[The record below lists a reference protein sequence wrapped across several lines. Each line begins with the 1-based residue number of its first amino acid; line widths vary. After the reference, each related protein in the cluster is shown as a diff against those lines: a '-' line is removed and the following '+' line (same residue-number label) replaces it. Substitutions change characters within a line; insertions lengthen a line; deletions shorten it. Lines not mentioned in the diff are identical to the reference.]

1 LKNVVNFPRVT
12 NSFIGTIISPTRT
25 MHIAIVVNTSWNIY
39 NFRLGL
45 IKAFLKEGHSVT
57 AIAPYDAY
65 ADRLKQAGCQYEA
78 ITLDNKGA
86 NPLKDLLFTKDLY
99 QIYRRIKPDV
109 VLQYTIKPNVYGT
122 LAARL
127 LGIPVVNNVSGLGT
141 VFLREN
147 IASRI
152 AHLLYRLSF
161 RFPKKV
167 FFQNEDDRQLFL
179 KRKLVKI
186 HLTDV
191 LPGSGVDLN
200 AFRPRPFKRNDTFT
214 FLVIARLI
222 YDKGI
227 VEYVEAIRSLKQQG
241 VQANFQL
248 LGFKDI
254 SPLGIPEELLQSWI
268 DEGLIDYLGTAHDV
282 RPFIYDADCIVL
294 ASYREGTPR
303 TLLEAISMAKPVLA
317 TDVPGCRET
326 IEDGKNGLLCEVKN
340 SVDLAEKLKTMIYL
354 QNTELEKMGK
364 KSREIAETKFNE
376 SIIIERYLEVLQEVK
391 KNQPKLSH

>member
-1 LKNVVNFPRVT
+1 
-12 NSFIGTIISPTRT
+12 

-65 ADRLKQAGCQYEA
+65 ADRLKHAGCQYEA
-78 ITLDNKGA
+78 VALDNKGA
-86 NPLKDLLFTKDLY
+86 NPLKDLLFTKELY
-99 QIYRRIKPDV
+99 QIYRRIKPDI

-127 LGIPVVNNVSGLGT
+127 LAIPVVNNVSGLGT

-147 IASRI
+147 IASKV
-152 AHLLYRLSF
+152 AHWLYRLSF

-179 KRKLVKI
+179 KRKLVKS

-200 AFRPRPFKRNDTFT
+200 AFHPSPFKRNDTFT

-227 VEYVEAIRSLKQQG
+227 VEYVEAIRSLKQQN

-268 DEGLIDYLGTAHDV
+268 DEGLIDYLGTTHDV
-282 RPFIYDADCIVL
+282 RPFIHDADCIVL

-354 QNTELEKMGK
+354 QDTELENMGK

-376 SIIIERYLEVLQEVK
+376 AIIIQRYLQVLQEVK